1 MEIEKK
7 AKNVQ
12 FPTFTNAEFKLE
24 HVKALADKHGIS
36 YSKMM
41 QTLVNAGLN
50 QIEGGKLGIGR
61 DAIKA
66 LDNKYA

>member
-1 MEIEKK
+1 MHIVKK

-12 FPTFTNAEFKLE
+12 FPTFTNSELKLE

-50 QIEGGKLGIGR
+50 QIEGGKLGIGK
-61 DAIKA
+61 DAVKK
-66 LDNKYA
+66 LGEVYA